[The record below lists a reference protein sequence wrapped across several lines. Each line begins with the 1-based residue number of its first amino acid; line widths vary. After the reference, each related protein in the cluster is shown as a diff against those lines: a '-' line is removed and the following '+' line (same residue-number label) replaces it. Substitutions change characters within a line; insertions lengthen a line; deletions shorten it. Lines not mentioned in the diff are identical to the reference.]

1 MIAETSH
8 TLISIKLDEQ
18 EFHNIFD
25 KYYVTLCLFANQY
38 TESDEASADI
48 VQDSFAKLWQIRED
62 FFYLHQIKAFLYT
75 AVRNKAL
82 NELEHSGRSLL
93 PPPRHEKRNLFSSR

>member
-38 TESDEASADI
+38 TESDEASGGVPGRFD
-48 VQDSFAKLWQIRED
+48 
-62 FFYLHQIKAFLYT
+62 FYLD
-75 AVRNKAL
+75 
-82 NELEHSGRSLL
+82 G
-93 PPPRHEKRNLFSSR
+93 

>member
-25 KYYVTLCLFANQY
+25 KYYGKNKIDI
-38 TESDEASADI
+38 DEVITKINYIEDI
-48 VQDSFAKLWQIRED
+48 GNGNEIILKPIINAVSKIKEIQRLW
-62 FFYLHQIKAFLYT
+62 
-75 AVRNKAL
+75 NC
-82 NELEHSGRSLL
+82 N
-93 PPPRHEKRNLFSSR
+93 